1 MMNQKKVIVI
11 GAGVSGLASAIRL
24 QHLGYDV
31 EIYEK
36 NARAGG
42 RMGLVEFDGFRFDL
56 GPTIL
61 MMPQMFKEVFEFC
74 GRNPDD
80 YLQMQR
86 LDPIYK
92 VYFADGTVHAASS
105 ELSKLVQE
113 LEAIS
118 ERDAQG
124 FLQYLGEIYK
134 RYLIAKDHFIGR
146 GFRKP
151 TDLFNPKTLA
161 KGLELKTF
169 NDAYSEIS
177 KYVQDEKLREL
188 LSFQTL
194 YIGIS
199 PYNAPS
205 LYTIIPMIELVYGV
219 WFLKGGMRS
228 MVTAMARLFGE
239 LGGKIHLDS
248 PVERIDLQGRKAT
261 GVVVGGELKAADFV
275 LSTADFPYA
284 MKHLLPAG
292 FRQGSHHA
300 GRVEKYDYAC
310 SCFMQYIALDT
321 RDFPGLDLHNLVF
334 AEDFAGN
341 IHDIFAGN
349 FPADPSIYV
358 YAPALFDPSLAPEG
372 QLGLYVLTPVPN
384 LKDGAAIDWTSEA
397 AITEYRAKAYAKMR
411 RITPLADFERHII
424 HEKIYTPLDYQADF
438 NAVFGATFGLRP
450 TLAQSN
456 SFRPQPKANRY
467 DNLYF
472 AGSSSH
478 PGAGVP
484 IVLMSAQ
491 IAVNELLADDRSN

>member
-1 MMNQKKVIVI
+1 MSQKKVIVV

-36 NARAGG
+36 NSIAGG
-42 RMGLVEFDGFRFDL
+42 RMGLVMFDGFQFDL

-92 VYFADGTVHAASS
+92 VYFSDGTTHAASS
-105 ELSKLVQE
+105 ELSKLVAE
-113 LEAIS
+113 LEAVS
-118 ERDAQG
+118 ESDAQG
-124 FLQYLGEIYK
+124 FLKYLGDIYE
-134 RYLIAKDHFIGR
+134 RYLIAKDKFIGR
-146 GFRKP
+146 GFRKK
-151 TDLFNPKTLA
+151 TDMLSPEMLA
-161 KGLELKTF
+161 AGLKLKTF

-177 KYVQDEKLREL
+177 KYVKDEKLREL

-199 PYNAPS
+199 PYSAPS

-228 MVTAMARLFGE
+228 MVSSMDRLFGE
-239 LGGKIHLDS
+239 LGGRIHLNS
-248 PVERIDLQGRKAT
+248 PVESIKLEGRKAT
-261 GVVVGGELKAADFV
+261 GVVVGGQFKAADFV
-275 LSTADFPYA
+275 ISTADFPYA

-292 FRQGSHHA
+292 FRQGRHHA
-300 GRVEKYDYAC
+300 AKVEQYDYAC

-321 RDFPGLDLHNLVF
+321 RNFPGLDLHNLVF
-334 AEDFAGN
+334 AKDFSGN
-341 IHDIFAGN
+341 IADIFAGK

-358 YAPALFDPSLAPEG
+358 YAPALYDERLAPKG

-397 AITEYRAKAYAKMR
+397 AIAEYRAKAYEKMR

-424 HEKIYTPLDYQADF
+424 KEKIYTPLDYQADF

-450 TLAQSN
+450 TLMQSN
-456 SFRPQPKANRY
+456 SFRPQPKATRY

-491 IAVNELLADDRSN
+491 IAVNELLQDDRA